1 MVGPFKLSQLLLIG
15 FPPDAI
21 HSTMD
26 SPKTSRNV
34 RGLNSVVN
42 MSFCYQISAT
52 MVLITFCTGRLL
64 GNNVIG
70 IV

>member
-1 MVGPFKLSQLLLIG
+1 MIGPFKLSQLFLIE

-34 RGLNSVVN
+34 KGLNSVVN

-52 MVLITFCTGRLL
+52 MEFITFCTGRLL